1 MSSRL
6 TLNSLFSEWCAG
18 RIKIFRVILARHADY
33 LAEQAKIHVVK
44 VGQAWEYLKSI
55 GLT

>member
-6 TLNSLFSEWCAG
+6 TLNSLFFGRCAD
-18 RIKIFRVILARHADY
+18 RHKIFDVILALHADY

-44 VGQAWEYLKSI
+44 VGQARKHFKNI
-55 GLT
+55 